1 MLAALVTIVLV
12 SSLASLPIASAS
24 KVADYNRTDVII
36 GFHGA
41 PDQSLVKNAGGK
53 VKQVYSIINAIAANL
68 PEQAIGNLRGN
79 SKVSYIE
86 ADVIKEYSAQTLPW
100 GVDRI
105 DAEAIWDNN
114 TDGLVDPSANAG
126 QGVKVAVLDTGG
138 DQNHQDLN
146 FAGGTSVVSKDPSKW
161 GDKNGHGTHVSGTIA
176 ALANTDGVVG
186 VGPQIDL
193 YIVQISRGP
202 RLSTSNIVAGIEWAN
217 ANGMQ
222 VMSMS
227 LGGGFS
233 RAEADAL
240 QVASNNGIIL
250 VAAVGN
256 DGRNSVDY
264 PAALSTVIA
273 VGATTSTDAL
283 ASFSNFGSEVE
294 ILAPGASILST
305 YKDGGYATLSGTS
318 MSTPHVAAVAA
329 LVLANTPA
337 LTAGQ
342 VRSLIITTGDDI
354 GSVAPLLDAEDAVLG
369 TEYGD
374 DLVGGAPP
382 PPPPPPTPGN
392 AVVEDISFST
402 KTKGRFVDLIT
413 TVSVVDENGSPING
427 FRVEMTLTQ
436 TDGTGSWNF
445 AGDTNSNGEV
455 KFKLQR
461 IPQDGVTRNF
471 SAQVTNIADDG
482 IDPDE
487 TLACVE
493 QTNGNVTEVSC

>member
-12 SSLASLPIASAS
+12 SSLASLPMASAG
-24 KVADYNRTDVII
+24 KVADFNRSDVII
-36 GFHGA
+36 GFNGA
-41 PDQSLVKNAGGK
+41 PDQALVKNAGGN
-53 VKQVYSIINAIAANL
+53 VKHVYTIINAIAANL

-79 SKVSYIE
+79 SKISYIE
-86 ADVIKEYSAQTLPW
+86 ADLIKEYSAQNLPW

-114 TDGLVDPSANAG
+114 TDGIVDPLANAG

-138 DQNHQDLN
+138 DQSHPDLN
-146 FAGGTSVVSKDPSKW
+146 FAGGTSVVNRDPNKW

-193 YIVQISRGP
+193 YMVQISRGS
-202 RLSTSNIVAGIEWAN
+202 RLSTSNIIAGIEWAN

-222 VMSMS
+222 VISMS
-227 LGGGFS
+227 FGGGFS
-233 RAEADAL
+233 QAEADAL

-250 VAAVGN
+250 VAAAGN

-273 VGATTSTDAL
+273 VGATTNTDTL

-294 ILAPGASILST
+294 ILAPGVSILST

-318 MSTPHVAAVAA
+318 MSTPHVTAVAA
-329 LVLANTPA
+329 LVIASNSS
-337 LTAGQ
+337 LTASQ
-342 VRSLIITTGDDI
+342 VRALLVSTGDDI

-369 TEYGD
+369 TEDGN
-374 DLVGGAPP
+374 DLEGGA

-392 AVVEDISFST
+392 AFVEDIAFST
-402 KTKGRFVDLIT
+402 KTKGRNVDLIT
-413 TVSVVDENGSPING
+413 IVSVVDENGSPISG

-445 AGDTNSNGEV
+445 AADTDSNGEV

-461 IPQDGVTRNF
+461 IPQDGVTRTF
-471 SAQVTNIADDG
+471 LAQVTNIADDG
-482 IDPDE
+482 TAPDD

-493 QTNGNVTEVSC
+493 QTNGNVTTVAC